1 MISTTLA
8 ENIDKANA
16 AFWDELCGSWLAVSL
31 GIKEMT
37 PDNLRR
43 FDDAYFS
50 LYPYLFEYFMRESLK
65 GKKVLE
71 IGLGY
76 GTLGQALAEKGCD
89 YYGLDIAAG
98 PVAMMRY
105 RLSHLAGSNWKGKVE
120 LGSALDIPYVDS
132 SFDYVYS
139 IGCLHHTG
147 DIERSVS
154 EVYRVLKT
162 GGKAIIMLYN
172 RYSFRLLFQVP
183 IMRMVGMLSK
193 RVKGE
198 TPQEKIRALYDTNI
212 EGSAAPHT
220 DFVTPYKARQLF
232 KRFSRVKIDIRNFD
246 GYSFR
251 KRTIIKREKLLN
263 NIGRVL
269 GLDLY
274 IIAEK

>member
-1 MISTTLA
+1 VERNHNSKDLA
-8 ENIDKANA
+8 NKE
-16 AFWDELCGSWLAVSL
+16 FWDELCGSWLALSL
-31 GIKEMT
+31 GIKEVT
-37 PDNLRR
+37 PANLRR
-43 FDDAYFS
+43 FDAAYFA
-50 LYPYLFEYFMRESLK
+50 LYPYLYDYFVDESLEGK
-65 GKKVLE
+65 GLLE

-76 GTLGQALAEKGCD
+76 GTLGQALTERGCD
-89 YYGLDIAAG
+89 YHGLDVAEG
-98 PVAMMRY
+98 PVGMMSY
-105 RLSHLAGSNWKGKVE
+105 RLSQLERLNWRGKVQI
-120 LGSALDIPYVDS
+120 GSVLDIPYGDS

-154 EVYRVLKT
+154 EVYRVLRA

-183 IMRMVGMLSK
+183 VMRMVGMLSK

-220 DFVTPYKARQLF
+220 DFVTPYEARRLF
-232 KRFSRVKIDIRNFD
+232 KTFSRVKIEIRNFD